1 MSCHFV
7 ARTCCWIAHR
17 VPSCK
22 ISFTKTLAIEVL
34 CVFFHGA
41 IIKELF
47 DGMCA
52 SAANP
57 GVCLCLVLDVDDL
70 FDAPLRRKLLT
81 LFRKQEPL
89 DLSS

>member
-1 MSCHFV
+1 M
-7 ARTCCWIAHR
+7 
-17 VPSCK
+17 CK
-22 ISFTKTLAIEVL
+22 R
-34 CVFFHGA
+34 
-41 IIKELF
+41 
-47 DGMCA
+47 
-52 SAANP
+52 AANP